1 MCLLVGHLPLI
12 RLHQKWSLASSLTE
26 DAASNHG
33 VFGVV
38 AISLHSRGMLVSKA
52 VSCDARNQMMLYDD
66 FLFFFGGWLSALE
79 LQRGG
84 VWGLLSRN
92 NNPCI
97 ALEPS
102 VCYQPAIPGAKL
114 LCFTIP
120 QKSFKLLTDAKRY

>member
-1 MCLLVGHLPLI
+1 MCLFVGHLPLI

-92 NNPCI
+92 KQQPLHCPGALCVLSACHTGCKI
-97 ALEPS
+97 ALLHHPS
-102 VCYQPAIPGAKL
+102 EVL
-114 LCFTIP
+114 
-120 QKSFKLLTDAKRY
+120 